1 MIEIE
6 LNNIIKNYG
15 LKNVLNGM
23 NLTLKTGE
31 KAVLIGCNG
40 AGKST
45 VLKIIMKQENISAGT
60 INIRKN
66 ATIGMLKQIYE
77 YEETNPNV
85 YTFLQRS
92 FEHFFELET
101 KLKKLENEMSYEKD
115 DEKISELLQ
124 KYGNVQQKYIQMGGY
139 DIQEKF
145 NKICSGLQI
154 NEKMLNQNY
163 NDLSGGEKTIVNLGA
178 LLLKEPSILLL
189 DEPTN
194 HLDMEKLEW
203 LERFLKEY
211 KGTILM
217 VSHDRYFL
225 DKIATKTILLEN
237 GKEKIYF
244 GNYSYFLKEDEKR
257 TLAEFENYKNQQ
269 KMIKKMKESIKTLRK
284 FGELAKNEMF
294 FKRAKSIEKKLAKI
308 EQLPQVDLEQKTLLN
323 FKLNIDSRSGKDV
336 VIINNLNKN
345 FESKN
350 IFENANLQIHYG
362 EKIALIGKNGTGKS
376 TLLKIIMNED
386 CEYTG
391 EIKIGQSVNI
401 GYIPQEINFEDDNQ
415 TILNFFEQFDNRNE
429 TEIRTSLAKYMF
441 RGNDVFK
448 KVSSLSGGEKVRLI
462 LAKLLKQNINF
473 LILDEPTNHID
484 IETRELLEE
493 AIKEYSGT
501 VLFVSHDRYFINN
514 LAERIVEVKEKRFF
528 SYVGNYDEYLRK
540 IKGDTVPTFNMSNK
554 SKIDYLKEHR
564 PDLFR

>member
-31 KAVLIGCNG
+31 RAALIGCNG

-66 ATIGMLKQIYE
+66 ATIGILRQIYE

-101 KLKKLENEMSYEKD
+101 KLKKLENEMSYEKN
-115 DEKISELLQ
+115 DEKMSELLQ

-203 LERFLKEY
+203 LEKFLKEY

-401 GYIPQEINFEDDNQ
+401 GYIPQEIKFEDDNQ

-540 IKGDTVPTFNMSNK
+540 I
-554 SKIDYLKEHR
+554 E
-564 PDLFR
+564 

>member
-101 KLKKLENEMSYEKD
+101 KLKKLEDEMSYEKD

-203 LERFLKEY
+203 LEKFLKEY

-501 VLFVSHDRYFINN
+501 VLLVSHDRYFINN

-528 SYVGNYDEYLRK
+528 SYVGNYDDYLRK
-540 IKGDTVPTFNMSNK
+540 IK
-554 SKIDYLKEHR
+554 
-564 PDLFR
+564 LF

>member
-31 KAVLIGCNG
+31 RAAIIGCNG

-66 ATIGMLKQIYE
+66 ATIGILRQIYE

-101 KLKKLENEMSYEKD
+101 KLKKLENEMSYEKN
-115 DEKISELLQ
+115 DEKMSELLQ

-189 DEPTN
+189 DEQTN

-203 LERFLKEY
+203 LEKFLKEY

-540 IKGDTVPTFNMSNK
+540 I
-554 SKIDYLKEHR
+554 E
-564 PDLFR
+564 

>member
-31 KAVLIGCNG
+31 RAAIIGCNG

-45 VLKIIMKQENISAGT
+45 VFKIIMKQESISSGT
-60 INIRKN
+60 ISIRKN

-77 YEETNPNV
+77 YEKTNPNV

-101 KLKKLENEMSYEKD
+101 KLKKLEDEMSYEKD
-115 DEKISELLQ
+115 DEKMSELLQ

-203 LERFLKEY
+203 LEKFLKEY

-401 GYIPQEINFEDDNQ
+401 GYIPQEIKFEDDNQ

-540 IKGDTVPTFNMSNK
+540 I
-554 SKIDYLKEHR
+554 E
-564 PDLFR
+564 

>member
-31 KAVLIGCNG
+31 RAAIIGCNG

-77 YEETNPNV
+77 YEETKPNV

-115 DEKISELLQ
+115 DEKMSELLQ

-203 LERFLKEY
+203 LEKFLKEY

-401 GYIPQEINFEDDNQ
+401 GYIPQEIKFEDDNQ

-528 SYVGNYDEYLRK
+528 SYVGNYEYLRK
-540 IKGDTVPTFNMSNK
+540 I
-554 SKIDYLKEHR
+554 E
-564 PDLFR
+564 

>member
-163 NDLSGGEKTIVNLGA
+163 NDLSGGENTIVNLGA

-540 IKGDTVPTFNMSNK
+540 I
-554 SKIDYLKEHR
+554 E
-564 PDLFR
+564 

>member
-31 KAVLIGCNG
+31 KAALIGCNG

-45 VLKIIMKQENISAGT
+45 VFKIIMKQESISSGT
-60 INIRKN
+60 ISIRKN

-203 LERFLKEY
+203 LEKFLKEY

-401 GYIPQEINFEDDNQ
+401 GYIPQEIKFEDDNQ

-528 SYVGNYDEYLRK
+528 SYVGNYDDYLRK
-540 IKGDTVPTFNMSNK
+540 I
-554 SKIDYLKEHR
+554 E
-564 PDLFR
+564 

>member
-31 KAVLIGCNG
+31 RAAIICCNG

-101 KLKKLENEMSYEKD
+101 KLKKLEDEMSYEKD

-203 LERFLKEY
+203 LEKFLKEY

-540 IKGDTVPTFNMSNK
+540 I
-554 SKIDYLKEHR
+554 E
-564 PDLFR
+564 

>member
-31 KAVLIGCNG
+31 RAALIGCNG

-66 ATIGMLKQIYE
+66 ATIGMLRQIYE

-101 KLKKLENEMSYEKD
+101 KLKKLEDEMSYEKD

-203 LERFLKEY
+203 LEKFLKEY

-401 GYIPQEINFEDDNQ
+401 GYIPQEIKFEDDNQ

-540 IKGDTVPTFNMSNK
+540 IK
-554 SKIDYLKEHR
+554 
-564 PDLFR
+564 LF

>member
-31 KAVLIGCNG
+31 RAAIIGCNG

-66 ATIGMLKQIYE
+66 ATIGILRQIYE

-101 KLKKLENEMSYEKD
+101 KLKKLEDEMSYEKD
-115 DEKISELLQ
+115 DEKISDLLQ

-203 LERFLKEY
+203 LEKFLKEY

-225 DKIATKTILLEN
+225 DKVATKTILLEN
-237 GKEKIYF
+237 GKEKIYL

-308 EQLPQVDLEQKTLLN
+308 KQLPQVDLEQKTLLN

-540 IKGDTVPTFNMSNK
+540 I
-554 SKIDYLKEHR
+554 E
-564 PDLFR
+564 

>member
-45 VLKIIMKQENISAGT
+45 VFKIITKQESISSGT

-101 KLKKLENEMSYEKD
+101 KLKKLEDEMSYEKD

-203 LERFLKEY
+203 LEKFLKEY

-336 VIINNLNKN
+336 VIINNLNEN

-401 GYIPQEINFEDDNQ
+401 GYIPQEIKFEDDNQ

-514 LAERIVEVKEKRFF
+514 LVERIVEVKEKRFF
-528 SYVGNYDEYLRK
+528 SYVGNYDDYLRK
-540 IKGDTVPTFNMSNK
+540 I
-554 SKIDYLKEHR
+554 E
-564 PDLFR
+564 

>member
-31 KAVLIGCNG
+31 RAAIIGCNG

-60 INIRKN
+60 ISIRKN

-203 LERFLKEY
+203 LEKFLKEY

-237 GKEKIYF
+237 GKEKIYL

-308 EQLPQVDLEQKTLLN
+308 EQLPQVNLEQKTLLN

-391 EIKIGQSVNI
+391 EIKIGKSVNI
-401 GYIPQEINFEDDNQ
+401 GYIPQEIKFEDDNQ

-514 LAERIVEVKEKRFF
+514 LAERIVVVKEKRFF
-528 SYVGNYDEYLRK
+528 SYVGNYDDYLRK
-540 IKGDTVPTFNMSNK
+540 I
-554 SKIDYLKEHR
+554 
-564 PDLFR
+564 

>member
-31 KAVLIGCNG
+31 RAALIGCNG

-66 ATIGMLKQIYE
+66 ATIGILKQIYE

-101 KLKKLENEMSYEKD
+101 KLKKLEDEMSYEKD
-115 DEKISELLQ
+115 DEKMSELLQ

-194 HLDMEKLEW
+194 HLDIEKLEW
-203 LERFLKEY
+203 LEKFLKEY

-362 EKIALIGKNGTGKS
+362 EKIAIIGKNGTGKS

-528 SYVGNYDEYLRK
+528 SYIGNYDDYLRK
-540 IKGDTVPTFNMSNK
+540 IK
-554 SKIDYLKEHR
+554 
-564 PDLFR
+564 LF

>member
-31 KAVLIGCNG
+31 RVAIIGYNG

-101 KLKKLENEMSYEKD
+101 KLKKLEDEMFYEKD
-115 DEKISELLQ
+115 DEKMSELLQ

-203 LERFLKEY
+203 LEKFLKEY
-211 KGTILM
+211 RGTILM

-225 DKIATKTILLEN
+225 DKVATKIILLEN

-257 TLAEFENYKNQQ
+257 TLVEFENYKNQQ

-308 EQLPQVDLEQKTLLN
+308 EQLPQVDLEKKTLLN

-401 GYIPQEINFEDDNQ
+401 GYIPQEIKFEDDNQ

-540 IKGDTVPTFNMSNK
+540 F
-554 SKIDYLKEHR
+554 E
-564 PDLFR
+564 

>member
-203 LERFLKEY
+203 LEKFLKEY

-225 DKIATKTILLEN
+225 DKVATKTILLEN
-237 GKEKIYF
+237 GKEKIYL

-540 IKGDTVPTFNMSNK
+540 I
-554 SKIDYLKEHR
+554 E
-564 PDLFR
+564 

>member
-31 KAVLIGCNG
+31 RAAIIGCNG

-45 VLKIIMKQENISAGT
+45 VFKIIMKQESISSGT

-101 KLKKLENEMSYEKD
+101 KLKKLEDEMSYEKD
-115 DEKISELLQ
+115 DEKMSELLQ

-203 LERFLKEY
+203 LEKFLKEY

-225 DKIATKTILLEN
+225 DKVATKTILLEN
-237 GKEKIYF
+237 GKEKIYL

-376 TLLKIIMNED
+376 TLLKIIVNED

-540 IKGDTVPTFNMSNK
+540 I
-554 SKIDYLKEHR
+554 E
-564 PDLFR
+564 

>member
-31 KAVLIGCNG
+31 RVAIIGCNG

-66 ATIGMLKQIYE
+66 ATIGILRQIYE

-85 YTFLQRS
+85 YTFLQKS

-101 KLKKLENEMSYEKD
+101 KLKKLEDEMSYEKD

-284 FGELAKNEMF
+284 FGELAKSEMF

-540 IKGDTVPTFNMSNK
+540 I
-554 SKIDYLKEHR
+554 E
-564 PDLFR
+564 

>member
-31 KAVLIGCNG
+31 RAALIGCNG

-66 ATIGMLKQIYE
+66 ATIGILKQIYE

-101 KLKKLENEMSYEKD
+101 KLKKLEDEMSYEKD

-203 LERFLKEY
+203 LEKFLKEY

-401 GYIPQEINFEDDNQ
+401 GYIPQEIKFEDDNQ

-441 RGNDVFK
+441 RGNDVLK

-540 IKGDTVPTFNMSNK
+540 F
-554 SKIDYLKEHR
+554 E
-564 PDLFR
+564 

>member
-31 KAVLIGCNG
+31 RAAIIGCNG

-66 ATIGMLKQIYE
+66 ATIGMLRQIYE

-101 KLKKLENEMSYEKD
+101 KLKKLEDEMSYEKD

-203 LERFLKEY
+203 LEKFLKEY

-308 EQLPQVDLEQKTLLN
+308 EQLPQFDLEQKTLLN

-401 GYIPQEINFEDDNQ
+401 GYIPQEINLEDDNQ

-540 IKGDTVPTFNMSNK
+540 IK
-554 SKIDYLKEHR
+554 
-564 PDLFR
+564 LF

>member
-31 KAVLIGCNG
+31 RAAIIGCNG

-66 ATIGMLKQIYE
+66 ATIGILRQIYE

-115 DEKISELLQ
+115 DEKMSELLQ

-203 LERFLKEY
+203 LEKFLKEY

-401 GYIPQEINFEDDNQ
+401 GYIPQEIKFEDDNQ

-540 IKGDTVPTFNMSNK
+540 I
-554 SKIDYLKEHR
+554 E
-564 PDLFR
+564 

>member
-66 ATIGMLKQIYE
+66 ATIGMLRQIYE

-101 KLKKLENEMSYEKD
+101 KLKKLEDEMSYEKD

-203 LERFLKEY
+203 LEKFLKEY

-257 TLAEFENYKNQQ
+257 TLAEFENYKDQQ

-401 GYIPQEINFEDDNQ
+401 GYIPQEIKFEDDNQ

-441 RGNDVFK
+441 RENDVFK

-528 SYVGNYDEYLRK
+528 SYVGNYDDYLRK
-540 IKGDTVPTFNMSNK
+540 IK
-554 SKIDYLKEHR
+554 
-564 PDLFR
+564 LF

>member
-31 KAVLIGCNG
+31 RAAIIGCNG

-66 ATIGMLKQIYE
+66 ATIGILRQIYE

-115 DEKISELLQ
+115 DEKMSELLQ

-203 LERFLKEY
+203 LEKFLKEY

-501 VLFVSHDRYFINN
+501 VLLVSHDRYFINN

-540 IKGDTVPTFNMSNK
+540 I
-554 SKIDYLKEHR
+554 E
-564 PDLFR
+564 

>member
-31 KAVLIGCNG
+31 RAVLIGCNG

-45 VLKIIMKQENISAGT
+45 VLKIIMKQESISSGT

-85 YTFLQRS
+85 YSFLQRS
-92 FEHFFELET
+92 FEHFFELERR
-101 KLKKLENEMSYEKD
+101 LKKLENEMSYEKD
-115 DEKISELLQ
+115 DEKMSELLQ

-203 LERFLKEY
+203 LEKFLKEY

-225 DKIATKTILLEN
+225 DKVATKTILLEN

-401 GYIPQEINFEDDNQ
+401 GYIPQEIKFEDDNQ

-484 IETRELLEE
+484 IETRELLED

-528 SYVGNYDEYLRK
+528 SYVGNYDDYLRK
-540 IKGDTVPTFNMSNK
+540 I
-554 SKIDYLKEHR
+554 E
-564 PDLFR
+564 

>member
-31 KAVLIGCNG
+31 RAAIIGCNG

-45 VLKIIMKQENISAGT
+45 VLKIIMKQENIIAGT

-101 KLKKLENEMSYEKD
+101 KLKKLENEMSYEKN
-115 DEKISELLQ
+115 DEKMSELLQ

-203 LERFLKEY
+203 LEKFLKEY

-540 IKGDTVPTFNMSNK
+540 I
-554 SKIDYLKEHR
+554 E
-564 PDLFR
+564 

>member
-66 ATIGMLKQIYE
+66 ATIGMLRQIYE

-101 KLKKLENEMSYEKD
+101 KLKKLEDEMSYEKD

-203 LERFLKEY
+203 LEKFLKEY

-401 GYIPQEINFEDDNQ
+401 GYIPQEIKFEDDNQ

-484 IETRELLEE
+484 IETKELLEE

-540 IKGDTVPTFNMSNK
+540 I
-554 SKIDYLKEHR
+554 E
-564 PDLFR
+564 

>member
-31 KAVLIGCNG
+31 RAAIIGCNG

-85 YTFLQRS
+85 YTFLRRS

-101 KLKKLENEMSYEKD
+101 KLKKLEDEMSYEKD
-115 DEKISELLQ
+115 DKKISELLQ
-124 KYGNVQQKYIQMGGY
+124 KYGNIQQKYIQMGGY

-203 LERFLKEY
+203 LEKFLKEY

-225 DKIATKTILLEN
+225 DKVATKTILLEN

-308 EQLPQVDLEQKTLLN
+308 EQLSQVDLEQKTLLN

-401 GYIPQEINFEDDNQ
+401 GYIPQEIKFKDDNQ

-514 LAERIVEVKEKRFF
+514 LAEVIVEVKEKRFF
-528 SYVGNYDEYLRK
+528 SYVGNYDDYLRK
-540 IKGDTVPTFNMSNK
+540 IK
-554 SKIDYLKEHR
+554 
-564 PDLFR
+564 

>member
-31 KAVLIGCNG
+31 RAAIIGCNG

-66 ATIGMLKQIYE
+66 ATIGILRQIYE

-101 KLKKLENEMSYEKD
+101 KLKKLEDEMSYEKD
-115 DEKISELLQ
+115 DEKISDLLQ

-163 NDLSGGEKTIVNLGA
+163 NDLSGGEKIIVNLGA

-203 LERFLKEY
+203 LEKFLKEY

-225 DKIATKTILLEN
+225 DKVATKTILLEN
-237 GKEKIYF
+237 GKEKIYL

-540 IKGDTVPTFNMSNK
+540 I
-554 SKIDYLKEHR
+554 E
-564 PDLFR
+564 

>member
-31 KAVLIGCNG
+31 RAVLIGCNG

-45 VLKIIMKQENISAGT
+45 VFKIIMKQENISAGT

-85 YTFLQRS
+85 YSFLQRS

-115 DEKISELLQ
+115 DEKMSELLQ

-203 LERFLKEY
+203 LEKFLKEY

-225 DKIATKTILLEN
+225 DKVATKTILLEN

-257 TLAEFENYKNQQ
+257 TLVEFENYKNQQ

-294 FKRAKSIEKKLAKI
+294 FKRAKSIEK
-308 EQLPQVDLEQKTLLN
+308 N
-323 FKLNIDSRSGKDV
+323 
-336 VIINNLNKN
+336 
-345 FESKN
+345 
-350 IFENANLQIHYG
+350 
-362 EKIALIGKNGTGKS
+362 
-376 TLLKIIMNED
+376 
-386 CEYTG
+386 
-391 EIKIGQSVNI
+391 
-401 GYIPQEINFEDDNQ
+401 
-415 TILNFFEQFDNRNE
+415 
-429 TEIRTSLAKYMF
+429 
-441 RGNDVFK
+441 
-448 KVSSLSGGEKVRLI
+448 
-462 LAKLLKQNINF
+462 
-473 LILDEPTNHID
+473 
-484 IETRELLEE
+484 
-493 AIKEYSGT
+493 
-501 VLFVSHDRYFINN
+501 
-514 LAERIVEVKEKRFF
+514 
-528 SYVGNYDEYLRK
+528 
-540 IKGDTVPTFNMSNK
+540 
-554 SKIDYLKEHR
+554 
-564 PDLFR
+564 

>member
-31 KAVLIGCNG
+31 RAAIIGCNG

-66 ATIGMLKQIYE
+66 ATIGILRQIYE

-101 KLKKLENEMSYEKD
+101 KLKKLEDEMSYEKD

-501 VLFVSHDRYFINN
+501 VLLVSHDRYFINN

-540 IKGDTVPTFNMSNK
+540 I
-554 SKIDYLKEHR
+554 E
-564 PDLFR
+564 

>member
-66 ATIGMLKQIYE
+66 ATIGMLRQIYE
-77 YEETNPNV
+77 YEEANPNV

-101 KLKKLENEMSYEKD
+101 KLKKLEDEMSYEKD

-203 LERFLKEY
+203 LEKFLKEY

-401 GYIPQEINFEDDNQ
+401 GYIPQEIKFEDDNQ

-473 LILDEPTNHID
+473 LILGEPTNHID
-484 IETRELLEE
+484 IETKELLEE

-540 IKGDTVPTFNMSNK
+540 I
-554 SKIDYLKEHR
+554 E
-564 PDLFR
+564 

>member
-23 NLTLKTGE
+23 NLTVKTGE
-31 KAVLIGCNG
+31 RAVLIGCNG

-45 VLKIIMKQENISAGT
+45 VLKIIMKQESISSGT

-77 YEETNPNV
+77 YEEENPNV

-101 KLKKLENEMSYEKD
+101 KLKKLEDEMFYEKD
-115 DEKISELLQ
+115 YEKMSELLQ

-203 LERFLKEY
+203 LEKFLKEY

-401 GYIPQEINFEDDNQ
+401 GYIPQEIKFEDDNQ

-528 SYVGNYDEYLRK
+528 SYFGNYDDYLRK
-540 IKGDTVPTFNMSNK
+540 I
-554 SKIDYLKEHR
+554 
-564 PDLFR
+564 

>member
-101 KLKKLENEMSYEKD
+101 KLKKLEDEMSYEKD

-203 LERFLKEY
+203 LEKFLKEY

-225 DKIATKTILLEN
+225 NKIATKTILLEN

-308 EQLPQVDLEQKTLLN
+308 EQLPQVNLEQKTLLN

-391 EIKIGQSVNI
+391 EKKIGQSVNI
-401 GYIPQEINFEDDNQ
+401 GYIPQEINFDYDNQ

-501 VLFVSHDRYFINN
+501 VLLVSHDRYFINN
-514 LAERIVEVKEKRFF
+514 LAERIVEIKDKEIF

-540 IKGDTVPTFNMSNK
+540 F
-554 SKIDYLKEHR
+554 E
-564 PDLFR
+564 

>member
-31 KAVLIGCNG
+31 RAAIIGCNG

-66 ATIGMLKQIYE
+66 ATIGILRQIYE

-115 DEKISELLQ
+115 DEKMSELLQ

-203 LERFLKEY
+203 LEKFLKEY

-540 IKGDTVPTFNMSNK
+540 I
-554 SKIDYLKEHR
+554 E
-564 PDLFR
+564 

>member
-31 KAVLIGCNG
+31 RAAIIGCNG

-101 KLKKLENEMSYEKD
+101 KLKKLEDEMSYEKD

-203 LERFLKEY
+203 LEKFLKEY

-391 EIKIGQSVNI
+391 GIKIGQSVNI

-540 IKGDTVPTFNMSNK
+540 I
-554 SKIDYLKEHR
+554 E
-564 PDLFR
+564 

>member
-31 KAVLIGCNG
+31 RAAIIGCNG

-45 VLKIIMKQENISAGT
+45 VLKIIMKQESISSGT

-85 YTFLQRS
+85 YSFLQRS

-101 KLKKLENEMSYEKD
+101 KLKKLEDEMSYEKD
-115 DEKISELLQ
+115 DEKMSELLQ

-203 LERFLKEY
+203 LEKFLKEY

-225 DKIATKTILLEN
+225 DKVATKTILLEN

-308 EQLPQVDLEQKTLLN
+308 EQLSQVDLEQKTLLN

-401 GYIPQEINFEDDNQ
+401 GYIPQEIKFKDDNQ

-528 SYVGNYDEYLRK
+528 SYVGNYDDYLRK
-540 IKGDTVPTFNMSNK
+540 IK
-554 SKIDYLKEHR
+554 
-564 PDLFR
+564 LF